1 MAGEG
6 TGFLVSHNRY
16 KLMSGFQAIHDA
28 IKEQYGFNDWGKTAA
43 GQVVGRALA
52 LGPLPSAERHDN
64 FQLERR
70 VELPDD
76 APGLHA
82 YIEYYKSTSD
92 EGIRF
97 AVTIL
102 QNQSVEQAH
111 EELAEE
117 LSKSMAPSLPRAE
130 QKNIHVGHIA
140 FAGNG
145 ATQTAVRFVR
155 GNLFIKVESVGRK
168 HAEVKDLAEAIDK
181 QMLAHLNGP

>member
-1 MAGEG
+1 MGE
-6 TGFLVSHNRY
+6 
-16 KLMSGFQAIHDA
+16 FQAIHDA
-28 IKEQYGFNDWGKTAA
+28 IKEQYGFKDWGKTTA
-43 GQVVGRALA
+43 GQVVGRSLA
-52 LGPLPSAERHDN
+52 LGHLPSAEKHDN

-70 VELPDD
+70 VELPEDR
-76 APGLHA
+76 PGFGA

-102 QNQSVEQAH
+102 QNQTVEQAH

-130 QKNIHVGHIA
+130 EKNIHVGHIA
-140 FAGNG
+140 FAGHG

-155 GNLFIKVESVGRK
+155 GNLFIKVESVGLK
-168 HAEVKDLAEAIDK
+168 HADVKDLAEAIDK
-181 QMLAHLNGP
+181 QMLAQLNGPAPN

>member
-1 MAGEG
+1 
-6 TGFLVSHNRY
+6 
-16 KLMSGFQAIHDA
+16 MSEFQAIHDA
-28 IKEQYGFNDWGKTAA
+28 IKEHYGFNDWGKTTAA
-43 GQVVGRALA
+43 HLVGGALA
-52 LGPLPSAERHDN
+52 LGPLPSVEKHDD

-70 VELPDD
+70 VELPEDR
-76 APGLHA
+76 PGFRA

-102 QNQSVEQAH
+102 QNQTVEQAH

-130 QKNIHVGHIA
+130 EKNIHVGHIA
-140 FAGNG
+140 FAGHG

-155 GNLFIKVESVGRK
+155 ASLFIKVESVGPK
-168 HAEVKDLAEAIDK
+168 HADVKHLAEAIDE
-181 QMLAHLNGP
+181 QMLAHSGEER